1 MNPVLYPLS
10 QMNLNP
16 INHNPLQ
23 TIPSNL
29 IHNPLHVPHLL
40 PVLSKQ
46 ELNSELEPKSPPQT
60 SHKNSYIL
68 VDNCYDIVNQSLLP
82 QGMTSINTIGK
93 TWYSFKG
100 QFILQTLGFIAIG
113 FENST
118 NIITINYTMCS
129 NNTTRLITSINNT
142 EITSF
147 QSGDQVWFTVNGTFS
162 TGQGIGTFGPTIQI
176 SDSCKVLVGSFFS
189 VESLGPTGNNLNVG
203 FC

>member
-10 QMNLNP
+10 QMNVNP
-16 INHNPLQ
+16 NKIHNPLQ

-29 IHNPLHVPHLL
+29 IHNPLNISHPL
-40 PVLSKQ
+40 PVINKHQ
-46 ELNSELEPKSPPQT
+46 EFESESRHIENKRKSY
-60 SHKNSYIL
+60 YIL
-68 VDNCYDIVNQSLLP
+68 VDNCYDTHHTLLP
-82 QGMTSINTIGK
+82 QGMSSINTTGK

-100 QFILQTLGFIAIG
+100 QFILQTLGYIAIG

-129 NNTTRLITSINNT
+129 NNTTRMITSINNT

-147 QSGDQVWFTVNGTFS
+147 QNGDKVWFTVNGTFS

>member
-1 MNPVLYPLS
+1 MNPALYPLS

-16 INHNPLQ
+16 NKIHNPLQNIQPNFNHNPL
-23 TIPSNL
+23 
-29 IHNPLHVPHLL
+29 HLS

-46 ELNSELEPKSPPQT
+46 ELNSTLESPPQT
-60 SHKNSYIL
+60 SLHKNFIL
-68 VDNCYDIVNQSLLP
+68 IDNCYDTRDTLLP
-82 QGMTSINTIGK
+82 QGMTSINTTEK

-100 QFILQTLGFIAIG
+100 QFILQTLGYIAIG

-129 NNTTRLITSINNT
+129 NNTTRMITSIKNT

-162 TGQGIGTFGPTIQI
+162 TGQGVGTFGPSIQI

-189 VESLGPTGNNLNVG
+189 VESLGPTGNNLNIG

>member
-1 MNPVLYPLS
+1 MNPALYPLS

-16 INHNPLQ
+16 NKIHNPLQNIQPNFNHNPL
-23 TIPSNL
+23 
-29 IHNPLHVPHLL
+29 HLS
-40 PVLSKQ
+40 PVLIKQ
-46 ELNSELEPKSPPQT
+46 ESNSTQEPESPPQT
-60 SHKNSYIL
+60 SLYKNFIL
-68 VDNCYDIVNQSLLP
+68 VDNCYDTRDTLLP
-82 QGMTSINTIGK
+82 QGMTSINTTEK

-100 QFILQTLGFIAIG
+100 QFILQTLGYIAIG

-129 NNTTRLITSINNT
+129 NNTTRMITSIKNT

-189 VESLGPTGNNLNVG
+189 VESLGPTGNNLNIG

>member
-1 MNPVLYPLS
+1 MNPALYPLS

-16 INHNPLQ
+16 NIIHNPLQNIQPNFNHNPLHLSHAYPGQ
-23 TIPSNL
+23 SQQESN
-29 IHNPLHVPHLL
+29 
-40 PVLSKQ
+40 ST
-46 ELNSELEPKSPPQT
+46 LEPESAPQT
-60 SHKNSYIL
+60 SLDKNFIL
-68 VDNCYDIVNQSLLP
+68 IDHCYDTQQTLLP
-82 QGMTSINTIGK
+82 QGMTSINTTGK

-118 NIITINYTMCS
+118 NIITIHYTMCS
-129 NNTTRLITSINNT
+129 NNTTRMMTSIKNT

-147 QSGDQVWFTVNGTFS
+147 QRGDQVWFTVNGTFS
-162 TGQGIGTFGPTIQI
+162 TGPGAGTFGPTIQI
-176 SDSCKVLVGSFFS
+176 SDSCKILVGSFFS